1 MELRDDAF
9 FMKRALE
16 LAVQGAGSVS
26 PNPMVGSVIVYDG
39 EIIGE
44 GYHQQFGGPHAEVH
58 AIKAVAN
65 KELLRH
71 STLYVTLEPCSHF
84 GKTPPC
90 SDLIVEK
97 GIARVVI
104 GCRDPHVKV
113 AGKGIARLH
122 TAGIAVTEGV
132 LESECMKCNEA
143 FMKSHTAGLPFVTLK
158 LAQTLDGK
166 IATSLGA
173 SRWITGEESRSEVH
187 HLRSV
192 YDAVMIG
199 EATVRADDAELTV
212 RHCSGRNPLRVVL
225 DCRLSLPLE
234 SKIFGSEAPT
244 LVVASSSFAGL
255 PKVAELREKGMEV
268 LFVDEHAGKLD
279 LHQVLVELHKRQ
291 VLSVLVE
298 GGSRLSASFIRE
310 KLADKIL
317 IFIAPKLFGG
327 DALSSFA
334 PLGISV
340 PDQAVN
346 LRFEPPQFFGRDMLL
361 EAYVEAWTR
370 DGQNQERNNIKRDL

>member
-1 MELRDDAF
+1 MAQRDDAF
-9 FMKRALE
+9 FMRHALE
-16 LAVQGAGSVS
+16 LALLGAGSVS
-26 PNPMVGSVIVYDG
+26 PNPMVGAVIVYEG

-58 AIKAVAN
+58 AIASVTDQGM
-65 KELLRH
+65 LRH

-97 GIARVVI
+97 GIPRVVI

-122 TAGIAVTEGV
+122 AAGIAVTEGV
-132 LESECMKCNEA
+132 LEAECMKGNEA
-143 FMKSHTAGLPFVTLK
+143 FIKSHTTGLPFVTLK

-187 HLRSV
+187 RLRSI
-192 YDAVMIG
+192 YDAVMVG
-199 EATVRADDAELTV
+199 EATVRADDAQLTV

-234 SKIFGSEAPT
+234 SKVFDDEAPT
-244 LVVASSSFAGL
+244 LVVASSSLASA
-255 PKVAELREKGMEV
+255 PKVAQLRERGVEL
-268 LFVDEHAGKLD
+268 LFVDEHVGKLD
-279 LHQVLVELHKRQ
+279 LRQVLVELHKRQ

-310 KLADKIL
+310 KLVDKIL

-327 DALSSFA
+327 DALSAFA
-334 PLGISV
+334 PLGVSL

-346 LRFEPPQFFGRDMLL
+346 LHFGTPQFFGCDLLL
-361 EAYVEAWTR
+361 EAYVE
-370 DGQNQERNNIKRDL
+370 I

>member
-1 MELRDDAF
+1 MAQRDDAF
-9 FMKRALE
+9 FMRRALE
-16 LAVQGAGSVS
+16 LALLGAGSVS
-26 PNPMVGSVIVYDG
+26 PNPMVGAVIVYEG

-58 AIKAVAN
+58 AIASVAD
-65 KELLRH
+65 EGMLRQ

-97 GIARVVI
+97 GIPRVVI

-122 TAGIAVTEGV
+122 AAGIAVTEGV
-132 LESECMKCNEA
+132 LEAECLKGNEA
-143 FMKSHTAGLPFVTLK
+143 FIKSHTTGLPFVTLK

-173 SRWITGEESRSEVH
+173 SRWITGEESRGEVH
-187 HLRSV
+187 RLRSI
-192 YDAVMIG
+192 YDAVMVG
-199 EATVRADDAELTV
+199 EATVRADDAQLTV
-212 RHCSGRNPLRVVL
+212 RHCSGCNPLRVVL

-234 SKIFGSEAPT
+234 SKIFDSEAPT
-244 LVVASSSFAGL
+244 LVVASSSFASA
-255 PKVAELREKGMEV
+255 PKAAQLRERGVEL
-268 LFVDEHAGKLD
+268 LFVDEHVGKLD
-279 LHQVLVELHKRQ
+279 LHQVLGELYKRQ

-310 KLADKIL
+310 KLVDKIL

-327 DALSSFA
+327 DALSAFA
-334 PLGISV
+334 PLGINM

-346 LRFEPPQFFGRDMLL
+346 LRFGTPQFFGCDLLL
-361 EAYVEAWTR
+361 EAYVEV
-370 DGQNQERNNIKRDL
+370 